1 MIRVAKSV
9 DSPPSLLVAG
19 NTKYNHHDVIEQLIH
34 DHQGKCYV
42 CERTCVTD
50 YEIEHLQ
57 STINYDVLRTSWDN
71 LFFSCNY
78 CNGKKLHYFD
88 DILNPSLYNIEDIIN
103 CNHIAATKEFE
114 FNSNRL
120 NDLQVDETIRF
131 LKRIFN
137 GTGKIRIIREERFYE
152 YFLSRI
158 INFQSVVDRYLSSKT
173 AQDKDVVIEQLDIKQ
188 EFLAFKYHILKQ
200 NQELFEEFLPYMIWN
215 RKE

>member
-1 MIRVAKSV
+1 MIRVNKSV

-19 NTKYNHHDVIEQLIH
+19 NNRHNHPDVIKQLIE
-34 DHQGKCYV
+34 DHNGKCYV
-42 CERTCVTD
+42 CERICITD

-57 STINYDVLRTSWDN
+57 STKNHDDLRTSWSN

-88 DILNPSLYNIEDIIN
+88 NILNPSLFDIEDIIS
-103 CNHIAATKEFE
+103 CSHIAATKIVGFDSTKLD
-114 FNSNRL
+114 NP
-120 NDLQVDETIRF
+120 QVVETIRF

-137 GTGKIRIIREERFYE
+137 GTEKMRKVREERFYE

-158 INFQSVVDRYLSSKT
+158 INFQSVVDRYLTTKKP
-173 AQDKDVVIEQLDIKQ
+173 QNKDIIIEQLDIKQ

-200 NQELFEEFLPYMIWN
+200 NQELFDEFLPYMVWN
-215 RKE
+215 KY